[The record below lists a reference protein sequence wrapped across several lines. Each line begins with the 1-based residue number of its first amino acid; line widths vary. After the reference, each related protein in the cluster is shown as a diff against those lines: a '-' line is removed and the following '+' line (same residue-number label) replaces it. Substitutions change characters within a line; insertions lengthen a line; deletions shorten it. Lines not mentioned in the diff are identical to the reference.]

1 MGLLDI
7 FKRKDKKKSPNI
19 SFEIKMTD
27 ANGNEIDA
35 DSEEYLRER
44 EERERRR
51 AEDEARRAELQEANR
66 QFLLDSG
73 VDVNLFTPMKVI
85 GDALS
90 TIEQLCPTMGMFDH
104 GLKDEEPLITYS
116 SPTKTGKVPKN
127 VVTAHLAHEV
137 VEERYIGVGD
147 LTVPE
152 YGDSL
157 QVSLSYLANGD
168 LNKVDIVGW
177 HEHHGISVSIRAAKG
192 IPSITYAGL
201 LDQAADRGWRS
212 LCPFVDA
219 TSEDFAIAIA
229 KEIVRIYK

>member
-73 VDVNLFTPMKVI
+73 VDVNLPRRRHLPKA
-85 GDALS
+85 DAGGS
-90 TIEQLCPTMGMFDH
+90 ARGAGPPR
-104 GLKDEEPLITYS
+104 GLPLR
-116 SPTKTGKVPKN
+116 
-127 VVTAHLAHEV
+127 
-137 VEERYIGVGD
+137 ER
-147 LTVPE
+147 
-152 YGDSL
+152 
-157 QVSLSYLANGD
+157 
-168 LNKVDIVGW
+168 
-177 HEHHGISVSIRAAKG
+177 R
-192 IPSITYAGL
+192 
-201 LDQAADRGWRS
+201 
-212 LCPFVDA
+212 
-219 TSEDFAIAIA
+219 
-229 KEIVRIYK
+229 